1 MTLERGDP
9 PVLIT
14 GAAIPYDEE
23 HAARKRRYLTTMLI
37 RLTCLVLAGVFH
49 HTWWLALAFVV
60 VSIPLPWIA
69 VLVANDRPP
78 RRDERVNR
86 YERTPRAIEDRRH
99 PVIEGDG

>member
-1 MTLERGDP
+1 MTPERGDT

-23 HAARKRRYLTTMLI
+23 HAARKRRYLIMMLL
-37 RLTCLVLAGVFH
+37 RMPCLVLAGVFH
-49 HTWWLALAFVV
+49 HTWWVALGFVI

-78 RRDERVNR
+78 RRNEKVNR
-86 YERTPRAIEDRRH
+86 YEQTPTAIEDHHH
-99 PVIEGDG
+99 PVIEG